1 MKRLL
6 ILATLAL
13 GGCAAI
19 PAPAPAPAVSV
30 SGPQLPASAFTCK
43 GDAVPPDPA
52 TVAEKG
58 GSAAASYEAVERAVA
73 ADCRNKLR
81 AVGAQES
88 AAGNVIQ
95 P

>member
-13 GGCAAI
+13 GGCAAL
-19 PAPAPAPAVSV
+19 PKPEPVSVTV
-30 SGPQLPASAFTCK
+30 SGPEFPASAFACK

-52 TVAEKG
+52 KAAEKG
-58 GSAAASYEAVERAVA
+58 GSAAAGYEAAERAVA
-73 ADCRNKLR
+73 ADCRNKLH